1 MRRDLRD
8 DLLDGCLVFGLAL
21 AARIAAFTA
30 AFDPNLAFEKYLLL
44 ARRLVASGLV
54 VREPW
59 AFSPLYTYFVAA
71 LLKIGASVRGV
82 AITQVILGAL
92 ACVLVMALA
101 RRLFGRTVGLLAG
114 IGAAIY
120 GPFLVSS
127 IELEADGVGML
138 FFLLAAVAVARAVAR
153 GSAGWFLAAGI
164 ALGLRTVHRPD
175 ALLLLVAVPLAALA
189 LDAPRTALRSLL
201 MVPAVLVVVAP
212 ITWQNWRASRELIPV
227 TTSGGWVL
235 YTSHNWQAHGLS
247 YFPPPLAWERMNAP
261 DGEARGRLDDRVSEW
276 LASLALG
283 RDMSPAEA
291 SRFWRREAV
300 VAVRRRGAVAQAELQ
315 GKRFLY
321 MLHGYEAHDDLALLL
336 KMERLGRFGRGMG
349 WLAPLAL
356 LGLLVSCAK
365 RGFFREHGAWLLPL
379 LLLPVV
385 SMSLFY
391 VGARFRLELAALLL
405 PFAAAAV
412 VALWEALREGRF
424 AAAGV
429 GAVLVAALALALNL
443 PDAEIVRQERL
454 RFVQLHTFLGKR
466 ALLGDSAHAEEE
478 LRRAIAAAATPGEAA
493 DAWQALATALEARG
507 DTQGAGH
514 ARATAA
520 GLLEEPELSH
530 LKERSDDPDALWAV
544 ARHHL
549 LRREPAEAA
558 ELLRHVVA
566 LAPEDPDYEFALASA
581 AFDAGGTP
589 ASAILERLEEAFA
602 SGLRFTTNA
611 AAGYVLEGRLLL
623 MLDRNA
629 EARRAFAAAL
639 RYEPDN
645 PIARRL
651 LAGAAAPPLPPDDE
665 PAVPPSVSGTSR

>member
-8 DLLDGCLVFGLAL
+8 DLRDGCLVAGLAL
-21 AARIAAFTA
+21 LARIAAFAA
-30 AFDPNLAFEKYLLL
+30 AFDPDLAFEKYLLL
-44 ARRLVASGLV
+44 ARRLVASGFA

-71 LLKIGASVRGV
+71 LLKAGASVRGIATV
-82 AITQVILGAL
+82 QVILGAL
-92 ACVLVMALA
+92 ACVLVTALG
-101 RRLFGRTVGLLAG
+101 RRLFGRRVGLLAG

-120 GPFLVSS
+120 GPWLVSS

-138 FFLLAAVAVARAVAR
+138 CFLLAAVAVARGVAG
-153 GSAGWFLAAGI
+153 GSAGWYLVAGT
-164 ALGLRTVHRPD
+164 ALGLRALHRPD
-175 ALLLLVAVPLAALA
+175 ALLLLAAVPLGLALA
-189 LDAPRTALRSLL
+189 RAAPRRALCALL
-201 MVPAVLVVVAP
+201 MVPAALAVVAP

-261 DGEARGRLDDRVSEW
+261 IGDARDRLDDRVSEW
-276 LASLALG
+276 LAALAEG
-283 RDMSPAEA
+283 RVRSPMEA

-300 VAVRRRGAVAQAELQ
+300 AAVRGRGVVAQAGRQVRRLY
-315 GKRFLY
+315 Y

-356 LGLLVSCAK
+356 LGLVVSCAR
-365 RGFFREHGAWLLPL
+365 RGFWREHGAWLVPF
-379 LLLPVV
+379 LLLPVL

-412 VALWEALREGRF
+412 VALGAAVREGRF

-429 GAVLVAALALALNL
+429 GMALVATCALLLNL
-443 PDAEIVRQERL
+443 PDAEIARQERL

-466 ALLGDSAHAEEE
+466 ALLGDRARAEEE
-478 LRRAIAAAATPGEAA
+478 LRRAVAAAATPGEAA
-493 DAWQALATALEARG
+493 DAWQGLATALEAKG
-507 DTQGAGH
+507 DPQ
-514 ARATAA
+514 AA
-520 GLLEEPELSH
+520 GEARVKASGLLDATEM
-530 LKERSDDPDALWAV
+530 ERLRARPDDPDALWAL

-558 ELLRHVVA
+558 EVLRRVVA
-566 LAPEDPDYEFALASA
+566 MAPEDPDYEFALASA

-589 ASAILERLEEAFA
+589 AAAILTRLEEAFA
-602 SGLRFTTNA
+602 RGLRFTTNA

-623 MLDRNA
+623 MLDRNE

-651 LAGAAAPPLPPDDE
+651 ID
-665 PAVPPSVSGTSR
+665 TSR